1 MRQSNLPT
9 KTRKEAPN
17 NEVAKNASLLI
28 RAGFIAKELSG
39 VYSYLPLGLR
49 VLNKINN
56 LIRKEMESLGAT
68 EVQMSTLQNMD
79 TWRLSDRH
87 ELDVWFKT
95 KLREGGE
102 LGLGWTHEEAVTTM
116 MKDHLGSYR
125 DLPRA
130 IYQIQTKFRNEER
143 AKSGLLRGRE
153 FLMKDMYSFHTDEKN
168 LDEFYDKVKNSY
180 LKIFETV
187 SLGKSTFLTVASG
200 GAFSEWS
207 HEFQTIS
214 ETGEDTVYIEDGQVG
229 GVAINDEV
237 YSEEVAQKFGLDP
250 KRLTTKK
257 AIEVGNIFKLGT
269 RFSESIGLKYLT
281 DTSESKPVAMGSYG
295 LGPSR
300 LMGVIAE
307 TLSDDKGLVWPASVA
322 PFKVHLILLTKNKD
336 SETVKKANEFY
347 NSLVKNNAEVLY
359 DDREATAGEKLA
371 DADLFGMPHRF
382 VISDKSLEAGGVEW
396 KERMSAESKVI
407 SFAEALKKINE

>member
-1 MRQSNLPT
+1 MRQSTLPT

-39 VYSYLPLGLR
+39 VYSYLPLGLK

-56 LIRKEMESLGAT
+56 LIRKEMEGLGAT
-68 EVQMSTLQNMD
+68 EVQMSSLQNMD

-116 MKDHLGSYR
+116 MKDHIGSYR

-153 FLMKDMYSFHTDEKN
+153 FLMKDMYSFHVDEKS
-168 LDEFYDKVKNSY
+168 LDEFYDKVKSSY
-180 LKIFETV
+180 LKIFKEV
-187 SLGKSTFLTVASG
+187 GLGKSTYLTVASG

-207 HEFQTIS
+207 HEFQTVS
-214 ETGEDTVYIEDGQVG
+214 ETGEDTVYIQDGSD
-229 GVAINDEV
+229 VAINDEV

-269 RFSESIGLKYLT
+269 RFSEPIGLKYV
-281 DTSESKPVAMGSYG
+281 DEKSESKPVIMGSYG

-307 TLSDDKGLVWPASVA
+307 TLSDDKGLVWPKSVA
-322 PFKVHLILLTKNKD
+322 PFKVQLILITKNKD

-347 NSLVKNNAEVLY
+347 DNLIKRNVEVLY

-371 DADLFGMPHRF
+371 DADLFGIPHRL
-382 VISDKSLEAGGVEW
+382 VISDRSLEAGGAEW
-396 KERMSAESKVI
+396 KERTGSEAKVI